1 MSAKTKYLQIRV
13 SPEEKERLR
22 ALAERAGLD
31 LSSYVLARALP
42 DLQASLDRIVETLA
56 VPGEF
61 SHPLAEWND
70 RLTAAGGPEIRDLLR
85 PRGLEELDVVPK
97 NCLAAMIEHAAH
109 RAGEPAPEWTGE
121 IEPSPEPWFAAS
133 SQKLREYLLA
143 VSPVPF
149 RRRNI
154 FIDSSLG
161 DRV

>member
-70 RLTAAGGPEIRDLLR
+70 RLTAAGGRRERSGIVEKAEGAVLAPGQRSEEPRDQ
-85 PRGLEELDVVPK
+85 LELTRTVR
-97 NCLAAMIEHAAH
+97 ASAHAPPPTRR
-109 RAGEPAPEWTGE
+109 RAGCGRDGPP
-121 IEPSPEPWFAAS
+121 
-133 SQKLREYLLA
+133 
-143 VSPVPF
+143 
-149 RRRNI
+149 RR
-154 FIDSSLG
+154 
-161 DRV
+161 